1 MDMIDSLNKRFS
13 LLESGIRGTRAY
25 DKIGTIRNV
34 TGLILESEGPE
45 VTIGQV
51 CTIVSE
57 RHNLEMEAEV
67 VGFNENSVLLMALDS
82 VHSIHPGCKVIS
94 RKNSNTV
101 PSGSALLGRV
111 IDGMGR
117 PIDGKGPLLTED
129 REGFHSEPPN
139 PLERKLIRDSF
150 STGIKSIDACIPLG
164 VGQRVGIFAGS
175 GVGKSILLGMIAR
188 GSSSD
193 VNVISLV
200 GERGRELREFIEN
213 DLGPEGLAKSV
224 IVVSTSDQTAPMR
237 IRASN
242 LATAIAEGF
251 RDDGKNVLL
260 LMDSLTRFAMAQREI
275 GLAAGEPPASRGYV
289 PSVFSVLP
297 KLLER
302 TGTNDMGAITA
313 IYTVLVEGDDMNE
326 PVADAVRGFLDGHI
340 VLSRKL
346 ANANHFPAIDI
357 LRSVSRL
364 DRAVCSENEISLISN
379 VRDLLSLYKQNEDLI
394 NVGAYVRGS
403 NPKIDLAIEKFPE
416 IENFLRQRYDE
427 LWTRNQSLEQLS
439 SVFA

>member
-1 MDMIDSLNKRFS
+1 MIDSLEKRFS
-13 LLESGIRGTRAY
+13 LLESGVKGTRTY
-25 DKIGTIRNV
+25 DKIGTILNV

-51 CTIVSE
+51 CTIISE

-67 VGFNENSVLLMALDS
+67 VGFKGNSVLLMALDS

-94 RKNSNTV
+94 RKNSNSV
-101 PSGSALLGRV
+101 PAGNALLGRV

-117 PIDGKGPLLTED
+117 PIDGKGPLVSET
-129 REGFHSEPPN
+129 REGFHCEPPN
-139 PLERKLIRDSF
+139 PLNRKLIKDSF
-150 STGIKSIDACIPLG
+150 STGIKSIDTCIPLG
-164 VGQRVGIFAGS
+164 IGQRVGIFAGS

-188 GSSSD
+188 GSSAD

-242 LATAIAEGF
+242 LATAISEGF
-251 RDDGKNVLL
+251 RDEGRNVLL

-302 TGTNDMGAITA
+302 TGTNDVGAITA

-364 DRAVCSENEISLISN
+364 DRAVCSDDEISLISN

-394 NVGAYVRGS
+394 NVGAYIKGS
-403 NPKIDLAIEKFPE
+403 NPKIDLAIDKFPL
-416 IENFLRQRYDE
+416 IESFLRQKYDE
-427 LWTRNQSLEQLS
+427 TSTREQALTQL
-439 SVFA
+439 FALFS